1 MSQALDYYY
10 EKMAQE
16 ALDKQK
22 YNLHKVLNK
31 ELDSSIKRLIQKK
44 Q

>member
-1 MSQALDYYY
+1 
-10 EKMAQE
+10 MAQE

-31 ELDSSIKRLIQKK
+31 EVERLYKKRLIQEK